1 MDEFPLHSQL
11 PLGKSL
17 AERRG
22 AEQRAQL
29 MSHQHK
35 GLPWKMWTYLGSIEE
50 RWPPEVPGCSPP
62 RSELKLIRGLPKQ
75 PSKNQKEAPGAVCKK
90 RKNWSNAGMLCVCVP
105 LESNTHWVASRGR
118 KKAAAALCYK
128 WHQLD
133 FNLLSSQFDTNPPRG
148 LRKR

>member
-50 RWPPEVPGCSPP
+50 RWPPEVPGCSLP

-90 RKNWSNAGMLCVCVP
+90 KKLVKRWYVVCLCAFRVQHP
-105 LESNTHWVASRGR
+105 LGGLLKEKESRGGL
-118 KKAAAALCYK
+118 AL
-128 WHQLD
+128 QVAPVRL
-133 FNLLSSQFDTNPPRG
+133 QFVKLTI
-148 LRKR
+148 